1 MDPVRTAAQLARN
14 ASYGLSS
21 VDLGTRNEALLQI
34 AEALKAST
42 GEIVDANRKDLAA
55 AKAAELPPAMI
66 KRLRYDEEKIE
77 ESVRSIHSLMEQEDV
92 VGKLLSRTEL
102 DDGLVL
108 DKISVPIGVI
118 GVVFESRPDALMQ
131 ISCLCLRSG
140 NAVLLKGGVEARGPM
155 RSWPASS
162 SRRPSRSTSASATR
176 CSYCR
181 PGSSSRNCCGTMIS

>member
-1 MDPVRTAAQLARN
+1 MDPVRTSAQRARN

-21 VDLGTRNEALLQI
+21 VDLETRNKALLRI

-42 GEIVDANRKDLAA
+42 GEIVEANRRDLEA
-55 AKAAELPPAMI
+55 AKTAEISPVMV

-77 ESVRSIHSLMEQEDV
+77 ESVRSIRSLAEQEDV

-108 DKISVPIGVI
+108 DKVSVPIGVI
-118 GVVFESRPDALMQ
+118 GVVFESRPDALVQ

-140 NAVLLKGGVEARGPM
+140 NA
-155 RSWPASS
+155 S
-162 SRRPSRSTSASATR
+162 
-176 CSYCR
+176 C
-181 PGSSSRNCCGTMIS
+181 